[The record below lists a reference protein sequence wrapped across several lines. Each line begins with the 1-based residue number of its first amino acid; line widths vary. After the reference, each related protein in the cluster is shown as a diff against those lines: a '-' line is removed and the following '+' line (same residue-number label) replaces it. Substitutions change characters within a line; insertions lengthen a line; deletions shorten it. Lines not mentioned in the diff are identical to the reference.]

1 MRVAQGRVDN
11 AYFSHGELLLAR
23 NGRAPAMLCGNDVSG
38 GSGMKSGV
46 VESRP
51 RPQIAATLPQPGS
64 RARARSVWYNAVAL
78 IVFLGAWWLVAGALK
93 NPYIPT
99 PLAVLQAF
107 VQLVEHGD
115 TLGNPL
121 WLHVWASTSRVLGG
135 FALAAII
142 AVPLGLLMGLYRS
155 LYDNIRVVIE
165 PFRFIPPIAWI
176 PIAIILLRGY
186 PRYIFLIWLGAF
198 FPVFIA
204 TIVGVPRVQEIHQ
217 KVAQVSGASR
227 AWIIRHII
235 IPSVMPDIIG
245 GMRVGMGTA
254 WMTIV
259 AAEMTGGEPIGIGR
273 MMVNYGE
280 LLQVPYIVVGMI
292 LIGILGFLFNEAL
305 LVVEKRLFK
314 WRAEVK
320 LQ

>member
-1 MRVAQGRVDN
+1 
-11 AYFSHGELLLAR
+11 
-23 NGRAPAMLCGNDVSG
+23 
-38 GSGMKSGV
+38 MKSAV
-46 VESRP
+46 VETLSRSQDASSAGTSD
-51 RPQIAATLPQPGS
+51 RLSG
-64 RARARSVWYNAVAL
+64 ARARSISYNIIAL
-78 IVFLGAWWLVAGALK
+78 VVFIGAWWAIAGAL
-93 NPYIPT
+93 NNTYIPT

-107 VQLVEHGD
+107 VQLVQHGD

-121 WLHVWASTSRVLGG
+121 WLHVWASSSRVLGG
-135 FALAAII
+135 FLLAVVVG
-142 AVPLGLLMGLYRS
+142 VPLGLLMGLYRS
-155 LYDNIRVVIE
+155 LYDNIRIVIE

-198 FPVFIA
+198 FPIFIS

-217 KVAQVSGASR
+217 KVAQVCGASR
-227 AWIIRHII
+227 GWIIRHII
-235 IPSVMPDIIG
+235 IPSVMPDILG

-259 AAEMTGGEPIGIGR
+259 AAEFTGGEPIGIGR

-292 LIGILGFLFNEAL
+292 LIGTLGFLFNEVL
-305 LVVEKRLFK
+305 LLAEKRLFR

>member
-1 MRVAQGRVDN
+1 
-11 AYFSHGELLLAR
+11 
-23 NGRAPAMLCGNDVSG
+23 
-38 GSGMKSGV
+38 MKSELAQPLSLPEEVAVEV
-46 VESRP
+46 VERQGS
-51 RPQIAATLPQPGS
+51 S
-64 RARARSVWYNAVAL
+64 RAKSALYNAIA
-78 IVFLGAWWLVAGALK
+78 IAVFLGVWWLIAALLK
-93 NPYIPT
+93 SPYIPT
-99 PLAVLQAF
+99 PAAVLQAF

-135 FALAAII
+135 FLLAAVIG
-142 AVPLGLLMGLYRS
+142 VPLGILMGLYRP
-155 LYDNIRVVIE
+155 LYDNTRLVIE

-198 FPVFIA
+198 FPIFIA

-217 KVAQVSGASR
+217 KVALVCGASR
-227 AWIIRHII
+227 SWIIRHII

-259 AAEMTGGEPIGIGR
+259 AAEFTGGEPIGIGR

-280 LLQVPYIVVGMI
+280 LLQVQYIVVGMI
-292 LIGILGFLFNEAL
+292 LIGALGFLFNEVL
-305 LVVEKRLFK
+305 LLVEKRLFR

>member
-1 MRVAQGRVDN
+1 
-11 AYFSHGELLLAR
+11 
-23 NGRAPAMLCGNDVSG
+23 
-38 GSGMKSGV
+38 MKSGV
-46 VESRP
+46 VQSRS
-51 RPQIAATLPQPGS
+51 RPQIAVLPQQVP
-64 RARARSVWYNAVAL
+64 RARKRTAWYNSLAL
-78 IVFLGAWWLVAGALK
+78 VVCLGIWWLVAASLH

-107 VQLVEHGD
+107 MQLAEHGD

-121 WLHVWASTSRVLGG
+121 WLHIWASSSRVLGG

-142 AVPLGLLMGLYRS
+142 GVPLGLLMGLYRPI
-155 LYDNIRVVIE
+155 YDNLRVVIE

-198 FPVFIA
+198 FPIFIA

-217 KVAQVSGASR
+217 KVAQVCGASR
-227 AWIIRHII
+227 GWIIRHII

-292 LIGILGFLFNEAL
+292 LIGALGFLFNEAL
-305 LVVEKRLFK
+305 LVVEKRMFR

>member
-1 MRVAQGRVDN
+1 
-11 AYFSHGELLLAR
+11 
-23 NGRAPAMLCGNDVSG
+23 
-38 GSGMKSGV
+38 MKSEV
-46 VESRP
+46 AEPLSLPDVAAVEIVERP
-51 RPQIAATLPQPGS
+51 RSS
-64 RARARSVWYNAVAL
+64 RAKSALYNALAI
-78 IVFLGAWWLVAGALK
+78 IVFLGIWWLIAALLTS
-93 NPYIPT
+93 PYIPT
-99 PLAVLQAF
+99 PAAVLQAF

-135 FALAAII
+135 FLLAAVI
-142 AVPLGLLMGLYRS
+142 AVPLGLLMGLHRP
-155 LYDNIRVVIE
+155 LYDSLRLVIE

-198 FPVFIA
+198 FPIFIA

-217 KVAQVSGASR
+217 KVALVCGASR

-259 AAEMTGGEPIGIGR
+259 AAEFTGGEPIGIGR

-280 LLQVPYIVVGMI
+280 LLQVQYIVVGMI
-292 LIGILGFLFNEAL
+292 LIGTLGFLFNEAL
-305 LVVEKRLFK
+305 LIAEKRLFR
-314 WRAEVK
+314 WRAEVR
-320 LQ
+320 LR

>member
-1 MRVAQGRVDN
+1 
-11 AYFSHGELLLAR
+11 
-23 NGRAPAMLCGNDVSG
+23 
-38 GSGMKSGV
+38 MKSEVAEPLSHSSV
-46 VESRP
+46 VAVEVLERP
-51 RPQIAATLPQPGS
+51 AATHGKS
-64 RARARSVWYNAVAL
+64 AWYNAIALVAF
-78 IVFLGAWWLVAGALK
+78 ICVWWLIAALLK
-93 NPYIPT
+93 SPYIPT

-135 FALAAII
+135 FLLAAAIG
-142 AVPLGLLMGLYRS
+142 VPLGLLMGLYRP
-155 LYDNIRVVIE
+155 LYENLRLVIE

-198 FPVFIA
+198 FPIFIA

-217 KVAQVSGASR
+217 KVALVCGASR
-227 AWIIRHII
+227 GWIIRHII

-259 AAEMTGGEPIGIGR
+259 AAEFTGGEPIGIGR

-280 LLQVPYIVVGMI
+280 LLQVQYIVVGMI
-292 LIGILGFLFNEAL
+292 LIGALGFIFNEVL
-305 LVVEKRLFK
+305 LLVEKRLFR

>member
-1 MRVAQGRVDN
+1 MKTQVAQTSSPPQPASPAQRVSRLRGRTLSYN
-11 AYFSHGELLLAR
+11 ALALAAFLCGWWLLA
-23 NGRAPAMLCGNDVSG
+23 
-38 GSGMKSGV
+38 
-46 VESRP
+46 
-51 RPQIAATLPQPGS
+51 
-64 RARARSVWYNAVAL
+64 NAL
-78 IVFLGAWWLVAGALK
+78 N

-107 VQLVEHGD
+107 IVLVTHGD

-135 FALAAII
+135 FLLAAAI
-142 AVPLGLLMGLYRS
+142 AVPLGLVMGLYRP
-155 LYDNIRVVIE
+155 LYDNVRVVIE

-198 FPVFIA
+198 FPIFIA

-217 KVAQVSGASR
+217 KVAQVCGASR
-227 AWIIRHII
+227 GWIIRHIV

-292 LIGILGFLFNEAL
+292 LIGTLGFLFNEAL
-305 LVVEKRLFK
+305 LLLEKHLFK